1 MTGYTMSR
9 RRTPPPSSSRPERIM
24 DDRRKRILY
33 RAKLRGMKETDLILG
48 GFAEEFLAGMS
59 DIELD
64 QFETLLEEPDAHIM
78 DWLFNRKPVPAEY
91 DTPIMA
97 RLKEFR
103 LMPPE

>member
-1 MTGYTMSR
+1 
-9 RRTPPPSSSRPERIM
+9 M

-59 DIELD
+59 ATELD
-64 QFETLLEEPDAHIM
+64 QFETLLEEPDANIV
-78 DWLFNRKPVPAEY
+78 DWLFNRTPVPPEY

-97 RLKEFR
+97 RLKDYR
-103 LMPPE
+103 LLPPM